1 MTLRNSRTTFLIT
14 LFLCLLAASVSY
26 SAGVPERPLNYVVDL
41 AGIVDDATENRLN
54 GYLQQLEQKTTVQ
67 LVILTIKSLE
77 GESIE
82 DFSISIAHDKWK
94 LGQKG
99 KDNGVLF
106 LISLNDRKYRIEVGY
121 GLEAVLPDSL
131 VGSLGRNTLVPFF
144 KKGDYS
150 NGIFAAT
157 LAMANEIASDSG
169 VTINGMPTIKPGIQ
183 QKRMDKPAGL
193 FNTIA
198 GIVILFILLILFIKN
213 PRLFLLLFLFSSM
226 GGRMGS
232 WGGGGGFG
240 GGGFGSFGGG
250 GGGGFGGGGAS
261 GGW

>member
-1 MTLRNSRTTFLIT
+1 MTLKNRHTFLLIT
-14 LFLCLLAASVSY
+14 LFLCFTVASVSH
-26 SAGVPERPLNYVVDL
+26 SAAVPERPLKYVVDL

-54 GYLQQLEQKTTVQ
+54 GYLQQLEQKTTAQ
-67 LVILTIKSLE
+67 LVALTIRSLE

-82 DFSISIAHDKWK
+82 DFAIKIAHDKWK

-106 LISLNDRKYRIEVGY
+106 VISVKDRKYRIEVGY
-121 GLEAVLPDSL
+121 GLEGVLPDSL
-131 VGSLGRNTLVPFF
+131 VGSLGRNLLVPFL

-150 NGIFAAT
+150 NGIFTVAVAI
-157 LAMANEIASDSG
+157 ANEIATDSG
-169 VTINGMPTIKPGIQ
+169 VKIDGMPTLQRRSRPTREDQ
-183 QKRMDKPAGL
+183 PASL
-193 FNTIA
+193 LNTI
-198 GIVILFILLILFIKN
+198 VTVLFLLVMVILFIKN
-213 PRLFLLLFLFSSM
+213 PRLFFLLFLFSSM
-226 GGRMGS
+226 GGRRGS
-232 WGGGGGFG
+232 WGGGG